1 MADRVTRWGVQ
12 FPAGLPELEVWLWR
26 YAHDRRPVDGGGPDL
41 EDKWEA
47 FQRIV
52 NLLWNHE
59 KSTRRVIWNAWTNRM
74 FRAMI
79 AHRYV
84 SFAGCGS
91 SGKSDAAA
99 VFALVE
105 WLAAPTET
113 LCLITSTTIEGA
125 RKRVWKSV
133 TELWNSLE
141 MQWKAQGKALPG
153 KMLDS
158 GNNAKIKGI
167 DITGKFTDGL
177 GLSIV
182 AADTTNDAAASKKLK
197 GLKAPAEG
205 MGRLRL
211 FADEMPDL
219 GRSVLVAAVGNLNSN
234 RDFKCVALGNPR
246 LKMDPFGE
254 LCRPKH
260 PDGYKSIT
268 AADDEWETEEG
279 VCIRFDA
286 MKSPR
291 LTEPDGEEKYHF
303 QPGWDFIDKIRNRW
317 GENSAEFWSQVRGM
331 WPPDGLENTIW
342 AEGELMMAMT
352 AGIDRWDDPNKVQPV
367 SALDIPYTSGG
378 DRAVY
383 IWGECGVHKGKKK
396 LKILGYRVLSEGLTE
411 EVFEKMRDEGG
422 DVEMTANLHLIR
434 QYKTLNQQ
442 FGIAPRYTG
451 FDSTAGGKI
460 FKDWVITE
468 WKPGC
473 RAINFGGSPEERI
486 TAFDEDEKEFG
497 NRVAQLWCQPKPLV
511 RHGQILGIPR
521 EAVIELCQR
530 KFSDKTTS
538 GKVWIEKKEDMIK
551 RTGQSPDLADAFC
564 ILIEV
569 CILNGLLDFEEVKKV
584 EKQEMDKWRS
594 ITLGSRNPVSGKF
607 MLGNPHPKRLSF
619 RS

>member
-177 GLSIV
+177 GLSIG

-234 RDFKCVALGNPR
+234 RDFKCVALGTRVSRWIRSGSFAGPNIRTDTSRSRQPMMNGRPR
-246 LKMDPFGE
+246 RG
-254 LCRPKH
+254 
-260 PDGYKSIT
+260 
-268 AADDEWETEEG
+268 
-279 VCIRFDA
+279 
-286 MKSPR
+286 
-291 LTEPDGEEKYHF
+291 
-303 QPGWDFIDKIRNRW
+303 
-317 GENSAEFWSQVRGM
+317 SAS
-331 WPPDGLENTIW
+331 
-342 AEGELMMAMT
+342 
-352 AGIDRWDDPNKVQPV
+352 
-367 SALDIPYTSGG
+367 
-378 DRAVY
+378 
-383 IWGECGVHKGKKK
+383 
-396 LKILGYRVLSEGLTE
+396 GLT
-411 EVFEKMRDEGG
+411 R
-422 DVEMTANLHLIR
+422 
-434 QYKTLNQQ
+434 
-442 FGIAPRYTG
+442 
-451 FDSTAGGKI
+451 
-460 FKDWVITE
+460 
-468 WKPGC
+468 
-473 RAINFGGSPEERI
+473 
-486 TAFDEDEKEFG
+486 
-497 NRVAQLWCQPKPLV
+497 
-511 RHGQILGIPR
+511 
-521 EAVIELCQR
+521 
-530 KFSDKTTS
+530 
-538 GKVWIEKKEDMIK
+538 
-551 RTGQSPDLADAFC
+551 
-564 ILIEV
+564 
-569 CILNGLLDFEEVKKV
+569 
-584 EKQEMDKWRS
+584 
-594 ITLGSRNPVSGKF
+594 
-607 MLGNPHPKRLSF
+607 
-619 RS
+619 